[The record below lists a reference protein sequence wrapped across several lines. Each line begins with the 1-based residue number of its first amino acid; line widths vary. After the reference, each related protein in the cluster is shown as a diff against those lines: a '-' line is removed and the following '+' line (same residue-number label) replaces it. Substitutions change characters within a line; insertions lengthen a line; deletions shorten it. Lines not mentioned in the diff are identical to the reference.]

1 MRQVDTF
8 FNTIQ
13 YQSMK
18 RSDEMVDR
26 LNRCLQ
32 VVPTQLARLLINDFF
47 FKQKDLRACHRALQ
61 KKKGGA
67 GGLGGRDLLGSM
79 LHASINN

>member
-1 MRQVDTF
+1 
-8 FNTIQ
+8 
-13 YQSMK
+13 
-18 RSDEMVDR
+18 MVDR

-61 KKKGGA
+61 KKRWGGGA
-67 GGLGGRDLLGSM
+67 WRKRFAWID
-79 LHASINN
+79 AACINQQLIY

>member
-1 MRQVDTF
+1 
-8 FNTIQ
+8 
-13 YQSMK
+13 
-18 RSDEMVDR
+18 MVDR

-61 KKKGGA
+61 KKKVGR
-67 GGLGGRDLLGSM
+67 GGLEEEICLDRCCMHQSTTNILVLFVG
-79 LHASINN
+79 